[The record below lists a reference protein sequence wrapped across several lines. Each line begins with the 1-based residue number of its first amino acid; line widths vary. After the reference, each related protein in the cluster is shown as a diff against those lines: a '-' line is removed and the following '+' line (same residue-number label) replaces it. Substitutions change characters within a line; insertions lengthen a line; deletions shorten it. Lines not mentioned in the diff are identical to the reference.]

1 MHSTKLVLILKTLHS
16 DEISRLEKFICSP
29 YFADV
34 KQRVKIQEL
43 FQLLQKEYPLFNRPD
58 FDKAFLFKKLYPEE
72 PFSASKLDKLM
83 SRLLRL
89 IKKFI
94 ITEQV
99 YRNENQ
105 QQLIL
110 SRYYRDQQLIRPFQ
124 QNAQLLKRKQSKVE
138 AKDKDFYLNH
148 FLLEREIA
156 DFEGLFN
163 VRKENLNLPDTL
175 KSLDAFYL
183 VTKLEYTCRLLSQQ
197 SSAIPLSIQD
207 SLLNDDHF
215 TLLIKDRPQIIEP
228 LILAYYQAYLIL
240 SAEDGLQAYAALRK
254 TLSTHARAIPFEQ
267 MKALQVICRNF
278 CAQQY
283 NQGDRSYLDELFLL
297 YKEHL
302 EDGYLYYNG
311 GLRPSTIKNIMTLG
325 LKLQQFDWVYDF
337 LETHKN
343 RIVGTTHEED
353 IYQFNLSLYY
363 FALKEYNK
371 TLDHLADKYEDTY
384 YKIAA
389 RRLELKVYYEQKSV
403 LLPSKM
409 EAFKVYLFRISKK
422 LLTSLHRR
430 GNNNFI
436 DMLKQIQNPK
446 TLKNNSRIQK
456 LIDRMDSKETMMEKE
471 WLLEKLE
478 ELR

>member
-1 MHSTKLVLILKTLHS
+1 MQSTKLILILKTFHS
-16 DEISRLEKFICSP
+16 DGFFRLEKFIRSP

-34 KQRVKIQEL
+34 KQRMKVEEL
-43 FQLLQKEYPLFNRPD
+43 FNLLQKEHPHFNRPG
-58 FDKAFLFKKLYPEE
+58 FDKGFLFEKLYPEE

-94 ITEQV
+94 IAEQV
-99 YRNENQ
+99 YRDETQ
-105 QQLIL
+105 QQIIL

-124 QNAQLLKRKQSKVE
+124 QNAQLLKRKQSNVE
-138 AKDKDFYLNH
+138 AKDKDFYLNN

-156 DFEGLFN
+156 DFESLFN

-175 KSLDAFYL
+175 KSLDVFYL
-183 VTKLEYTCRLLSQQ
+183 LTKLEYTCRLLSQQ

-215 TLLIKDRPQIIEP
+215 TLLLKDRPQMIEP

-240 SAEDGLQAYAALRK
+240 STENGLQAYKELRK
-254 TLSTHARAIPFEQ
+254 TLAAYARQIPFEQ

-302 EDGYLYYNG
+302 ENGYLYYNE
-311 GLRPSTIKNIMTLG
+311 GLRPSSIKNIMTLG
-325 LKLQQFDWVYDF
+325 LKLKQFDWVYDF
-337 LETHKN
+337 LEAHKS
-343 RIVGTTHEED
+343 RIVGTTHQED
-353 IYQFNLSLYY
+353 IYRFNLSLYY
-363 FALKEYNK
+363 FALKRYDK
-371 TLDHLADKYEDTY
+371 ALDQLADKYEDTY

-389 RRLELKVYYEQKSV
+389 RRLELKIYYEQKSV

-409 EAFKVYLFRISKK
+409 EAFKIYLFRISKK
-422 LLTSLHRR
+422 MLTNLHRR

-446 TLKNNSRIQK
+446 TLKNASRIQK
-456 LIDRMDSKETMMEKE
+456 LIDRIDSKEAMMEKE
-471 WLLEKLE
+471 WLLRKID

>member
-1 MHSTKLVLILKTLHS
+1 MQSTKLVLILKTLHS
-16 DEISRLEKFICSP
+16 DELSRLEKFIRSP
-29 YFADV
+29 YFTDI
-34 KQRVKIQEL
+34 KQRMKVQEL
-43 FQLLQKEYPLFNRPD
+43 FNLLQKEYPHFNRPG
-58 FDKAFLFKKLYPEE
+58 FDKEFLFEKLYQGES
-72 PFSASKLDKLM
+72 FSASKLDKLM

-94 ITEQV
+94 VTEQI
-99 YRNENQ
+99 YRDEAG

-110 SRYYRDQQLIRPFQ
+110 SRYYREHQLIRPFQ
-124 QNAQLLKRKQSKVE
+124 QNAQLLKKKQSGID
-138 AKDKDFYLNH
+138 AKDKNFYLNR

-156 DFEGLFN
+156 DFESLFN
-163 VRKENLNLPDTL
+163 VRKENLNLPETL
-175 KSLDAFYL
+175 ESLDAFYL
-183 VTKLEYTCRLLSQQ
+183 VAKLEYTCHLLSQQ
-197 SSAIPLSIQD
+197 SSAIPLPIKD

-215 TLLIKDRPQIIEP
+215 TLLLKHRTQNVEP

-240 SAEDGLQAYAALRK
+240 SAEDGLQAYTSLRK
-254 TLSTHARAIPFEQ
+254 TLATHVNEIPFEQ

-283 NQGDRSYLDELFLL
+283 NQGDRSYLDELFKL

-302 EDGYLYYNG
+302 ENGYLYYNE

-325 LKLQQFDWVYDF
+325 LKLQQFDWVYTF
-337 LETHKN
+337 LESHKK
-343 RIVGTTHEED
+343 RIVGTTHQED
-353 IYQFNLSLYY
+353 IYQFNLALYY
-363 FALKEYNK
+363 FALKKYDK

-403 LLPSKM
+403 LLSSKI

-422 LLTSLHRR
+422 MLTNLHRR

-446 TLKNNSRIQK
+446 TLKNASRIQK
-456 LIDRMDSKETMMEKE
+456 LIDRIGSKEAMMEKE